1 MAEEN
6 EKILTIP
13 LRKTRSVPKSQRSS
27 RAVKEIREF
36 VARHMRAAEGMSDE
50 EKERVAHPTE
60 KIWIDSKVNEV
71 IWSRGI
77 EKPPAE
83 IRVRAI
89 KFEDGL
95 IEVSLPEE

>member
-1 MAEEN
+1 MAEES

-13 LRKTRSVPKSQRSS
+13 LKMTRRVPKSQRAS
-27 RAVKEIREF
+27 RAIKEIREF
-36 VARHMRAAEGMSDE
+36 VARHMRAAEGLSED
-50 EKERVAHPTE
+50 EKERFTHPTE
-60 KIWIDSKVNEV
+60 KIWIDTKVNEV
-71 IWSRGI
+71 IWRRGI

>member
-6 EKILTIP
+6 ERILTIP
-13 LRKTRSVPKSQRSS
+13 LKKTKTVPKSQRSS
-27 RAVKEIREF
+27 RAIKEIREF
-36 VARHMRAAEGMSDE
+36 VARHMRARDGLSEE
-50 EKERVAHPTE
+50 EKERFQSPLD

-71 IWSRGI
+71 IWRRGI